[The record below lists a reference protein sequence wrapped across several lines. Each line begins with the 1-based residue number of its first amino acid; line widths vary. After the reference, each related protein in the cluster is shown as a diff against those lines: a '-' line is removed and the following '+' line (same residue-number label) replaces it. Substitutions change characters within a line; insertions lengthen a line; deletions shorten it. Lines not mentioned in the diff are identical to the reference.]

1 MPVQF
6 KFFLKVASM
15 YRFAE
20 INMSNVH
27 SVVHFRGAFKV
38 ILWPSWEI
46 GPTGGPPL
54 PLVSSCF
61 GPFKNITLYSIPLIL

>member
-6 KFFLKVASM
+6 KFFLKVVSM

-38 ILWPSWEI
+38 I
-46 GPTGGPPL
+46 